1 MTRKRMRRAGRVS
14 WQLITLGVAGIAGA
28 TAVAPTVRNQFVTP
42 QAEQR
47 LVIESNTSKLE
58 TSDPSPG
65 WSADARS
72 SPVADATNSKPT
84 ESIIGSEPDP
94 TQDQGHQ
101 QGVGG
106 DSLSGTDPET
116 VGGTDDG
123 EEASTGQSLPDP
135 IALDNKANGVA
146 PKSRS
151 TSPSKLPAFED
162 TAVYKTVRVFYATD
176 RQIVDPYS
184 FMLWARIL
192 LPAGLGF
199 LVSGITLLGVKYGKT
214 KPVWIGGF
222 TCAVLMTIV
231 FLYHAG
237 LYGQQT
243 VRLARDGG
251 ILFGTRRL
259 TIGNMYPL
267 NVGFTEVTIP
277 RSHQKGRVE
286 QPSIYRVELSERK
299 DRHVTIQKIQPASV
313 DEYFDSL
320 KSKIEDSSSHSAM
333 IFIHG
338 YNVQFEDA
346 VRRTAQIAND
356 LEFDGAPIVYSW
368 PSHGTLT
375 SYSVD
380 EANVNWTVTH
390 LEQFLMDVH
399 EKTGVSQL
407 HVVAHSMGNRAL
419 VGALER
425 LALTHPEAQPM
436 LGQVVL
442 AAPDLDADEF
452 RTRYAK
458 AVATCS
464 RQTTL
469 YTSETDKAL
478 LASMTVHGYNRL
490 GLLTKQTPT
499 FAGIDTI
506 DVSPVDTS
514 LLGHSYYGSHPLLIK
529 DLRALMELGQP
540 PSLRTWL
547 TNLNLAPNE
556 MAWRF
561 RTELASPQP
570 APLKR

>member
-1 MTRKRMRRAGRVS
+1 MARNKSKRAGRVS

-28 TAVAPTVRNQFVTP
+28 TAVAPTVRNQFIIPEAAP
-42 QAEQR
+42 QVAQLQTTAPSSTLTTEENR
-47 LVIESNTSKLE
+47 PSSVEFPRATESHLVDDNQSFIPEVAASLVDNSSPSDHSSNT
-58 TSDPSPG
+58 P
-65 WSADARS
+65 
-72 SPVADATNSKPT
+72 
-84 ESIIGSEPDP
+84 
-94 TQDQGHQ
+94 
-101 QGVGG
+101 
-106 DSLSGTDPET
+106 
-116 VGGTDDG
+116 
-123 EEASTGQSLPDP
+123 SLPDP
-135 IALDNKANGVA
+135 IALDEETA
-146 PKSRS
+146 PEAS
-151 TSPSKLPAFED
+151 TTPPSLARKTAKFED

-184 FMLWARIL
+184 MMLWARIL
-192 LPAGLGF
+192 LPALLGF
-199 LVSGITLLGVKYGKT
+199 VVSGITLLGVKYGKT
-214 KPVWIGGF
+214 KPVWVGGF
-222 TCAVLMTIV
+222 TGAVLMTIV

-237 LYGQQT
+237 IYGQQT
-243 VRLARDGG
+243 IRLARDGG

-259 TIGNMYPL
+259 TIGNAYPL
-267 NVGFTEVTIP
+267 NVGFSEVTIP
-277 RSHQKGRVE
+277 RIHQKGKVE
-286 QPSIYRVELSERK
+286 QPTIFRLELSERK
-299 DRHVTIQKIQPASV
+299 DRHVTIQKIQPATV
-313 DEYFDSL
+313 DEYFDSM
-320 KSKIEDSSSHSAM
+320 KSKIEDSASQSAM
-333 IFIHG
+333 VFIHG

-375 SYSVD
+375 SYSRD
-380 EANVNWTVTH
+380 ESNVAWTITH

-407 HVVAHSMGNRAL
+407 HVIAHSMGNRAL

-425 LALTHPEAQPM
+425 LALKHPDAQPM

-442 AAPDLDADEF
+442 AAPDVDADEF
-452 RTRYAK
+452 RSRYAK

-464 RQTTL
+464 QQTTL

-478 LASMTVHGYNRL
+478 IASMTVHGYQRL
-490 GLLTKQTPT
+490 GLSTKQTPT
-499 FAGIDTI
+499 FAGIDTV

-540 PSLRTWL
+540 PSLRSWL

-570 APLKR
+570 APIKR